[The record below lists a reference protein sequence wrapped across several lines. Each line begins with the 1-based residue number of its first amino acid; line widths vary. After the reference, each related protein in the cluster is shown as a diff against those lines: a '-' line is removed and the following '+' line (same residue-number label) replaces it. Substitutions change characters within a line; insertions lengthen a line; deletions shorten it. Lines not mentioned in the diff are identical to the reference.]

1 MQHTNPYND
10 VKLAQF
16 KMWLHD
22 MADKNEGKYFEVY
35 VDDVK
40 IVPRT
45 NKIDAI
51 DDHKVYLDERTD
63 TIKVF
68 TYNTEN
74 SNRYEQFTFFIEKK
88 KVTDN
93 STQTI
98 VQTAQPQGLSGLELE
113 NKINER
119 LNQSLM
125 QERERWQTDLLKRDF
140 DACKKQLADAEEY
153 IADLE
158 DQLNKFKGKK
168 LHWGDVNLG
177 DVASV
182 IVEGMVK
189 RNPHWV
195 AKLPGGDALAGL
207 IAKESSGGLES
218 SEPETEMVF
227 RKKSAS
233 ESELSEE
240 MKAQLGFLKQLESHF
255 SQDQLDKIM
264 LILQA
269 FAEEQKHIQTV
280 FDLLE
285 IKTENEKV

>member
-10 VKLAQF
+10 VKLSQF

-22 MADKNEGKYFEVY
+22 MSEKGEGKYFEVY

-40 IVPRT
+40 VVPRT
-45 NKIDAI
+45 SKIDSLE
-51 DDHKVYLDERTD
+51 DHKVYLDD
-63 TIKVF
+63 TTETVKVF
-68 TYNTEN
+68 IYNTEN
-74 SNRYEQFTFFIEKK
+74 SNRYQQFTFFLEKK
-88 KVTDN
+88 KTAEYPVQA
-93 STQTI
+93 QTP
-98 VQTAQPQGLSGLELE
+98 QTQGLSGMELE

-119 LNQSLM
+119 LMQSLA

-140 DACKKQLADAEEY
+140 DTCKKELADAEEY
-153 IADLE
+153 IDDLE
-158 DQLNKFKGKK
+158 KQVSQFKSKK

-207 IAKESSGGLES
+207 IAKENNMQIEN
-218 SEPETEMVF
+218 SEPETEVVF
-227 RKKSAS
+227 KKKTPA
-233 ESELSEE
+233 EAGVSEE
-240 MKAQLGFLKQLESHF
+240 VKAQLVFLKQLETRF
-255 SQDQLDKIM
+255 SQEQLDKIM
-264 LILQA
+264 LILQS
-269 FAEEQKHIQTV
+269 FVEEPKQIETV

-285 IKTENEKV
+285 IKKENEKV

>member
-22 MADKNEGKYFEVY
+22 MTDKNEGKYFEVY

-45 NKIDAI
+45 NRVDAI
-51 DDHKVYLDERTD
+51 DDHKVYLDDSTETV
-63 TIKVF
+63 KVF

-74 SNRYEQFTFFIEKK
+74 SNRYQQFTFFLEKK
-88 KVTDN
+88 KPMEQVIHN
-93 STQTI
+93 AAP
-98 VQTAQPQGLSGLELE
+98 VNQGLSGIELE

-125 QERERWQTDLLKRDF
+125 QERERWQTDLLKRDYET
-140 DACKKQLADAEEY
+140 CKKQLNEAEEY
-153 IADLE
+153 IDELE
-158 DQLNKFKGKK
+158 DQLNKLKGKK

-207 IAKESSGGLES
+207 IAKESNGQAES
-218 SEPETEMVF
+218 TEPETEMVI

-255 SQDQLDKIM
+255 SQEQLDKIM
-264 LILQA
+264 QILQA
-269 FAEEQKHIQTV
+269 FAEEPKQIETV
-280 FDLLE
+280 YELLE
-285 IKTENEKV
+285 IKANEKV

>member
-10 VKLAQF
+10 VKLSQF

-22 MADKNEGKYFEVY
+22 MADKGEGKYLEVY

-40 IVPRT
+40 VVPRT
-45 NKIDAI
+45 NRIEAL
-51 DDHKVYLDERTD
+51 DDHKVYLEDTTE

-68 TYNTEN
+68 IYNTEN
-74 SNRYEQFTFFIEKK
+74 SNRYQQFTFVLEKK
-88 KVTDN
+88 KPIEHPVQIQ
-93 STQTI
+93 TQ
-98 VQTAQPQGLSGLELE
+98 QSQGLSGIELE
-113 NKINER
+113 NRINDR
-119 LNQSLM
+119 VTQSLA
-125 QERERWQTDLLKRDF
+125 QERERWQTDLMKRDF
-140 DACKKQLADAEEY
+140 DVCKKELSEAEEY
-153 IADLE
+153 IEDLE
-158 DQLNKFKGKK
+158 KQLSQFKSKK

-207 IAKESSGGLES
+207 IAREAT
-218 SEPETEMVF
+218 ETTAEVIENEVVF
-227 RKKSAS
+227 KKKTPSD
-233 ESELSEE
+233 EGMSEE

-255 SQDQLDKIM
+255 SQEQLDKIM
-264 LILQA
+264 LILQS
-269 FAEEQKHIQTV
+269 FVEEPKNIETV

-285 IKTENEKV
+285 IKKENEKV